1 MRGGGGTGERVRW
14 DQMVRERVASITFT
28 LIQAFLPHFVSVSHT
43 HTHTHTHTQSPHCV
57 HMRAGTKF
65 GDATLTDTMMKDGL
79 LDAFHNYHMGITAE
93 NVARQ
98 HNITRQQQDE
108 FAAASQ
114 NKTDAAQKA
123 GFFTNEI
130 TSVTIQSRK
139 GELIKY
145 GQGRGE
151 SFISVTV
158 FSPEVVWE

>member
-1 MRGGGGTGERVRW
+1 MRR
-14 DQMVRERVASITFT
+14 
-28 LIQAFLPHFVSVSHT
+28 
-43 HTHTHTHTQSPHCV
+43 
-57 HMRAGTKF
+57 GTKF

-114 NKTDAAQKA
+114 NKTEAAQKA

-130 TSVTIQSRK
+130 IPVTIQSRK
-139 GELIKY
+139 GELI
-145 GQGRGE
+145 GRGADLY
-151 SFISVTV
+151 SFLVSFPDPKPAQVLIT
-158 FSPEVVWE
+158 FETI

>member
-1 MRGGGGTGERVRW
+1 
-14 DQMVRERVASITFT
+14 MVREGVVSTTFT
-28 LIQAFLPHFVSVSHT
+28 LIQTFLSHILLSPPPPPPPPTPT
-43 HTHTHTHTQSPHCV
+43 HTHLPQSPHCI
-57 HMRAGTKF
+57 HMRVGTKF

-114 NKTDAAQKA
+114 NKTEAAQKA

-130 TSVTIQSRK
+130 IPVTIQSRK
-139 GELIKY
+139 GELIWTR
-145 GQGRGE
+145 GR
-151 SFISVTV
+151 SLQLPSLIPRPKT
-158 FSPEVVWE
+158 SPSADHFRNDYSLIW